1 MVLTTQSV
9 AIVSG
14 GLGSIG
20 RAIAELYSNNDFT
33 VVVLDIDEKKGR
45 KIREIRDGKISFTR
59 CDVTNEKEVRESLAI
74 VHEKYGRIDVLL
86 NVAGAALIKPLE
98 QTTWEDYKR
107 IIDLN
112 LGGTFLLCKYALPIM
127 KAQQSGSIINVGS
140 VSAHA
145 GQAFRTLYSASKGAV
160 VSFTRSLA
168 WELAPFNIRV
178 NCISPGLIE
187 TPLFRRNVRIEAK
200 LRKITPGELRKR
212 KQADQA
218 FNRFADPREVAE
230 VAYFLGSNKASFVNA
245 VDVVVDGG
253 WLAK

>member
-1 MVLTTQSV
+1 MTTQSV